1 MFKELLTNFFMEFV
15 EAFLPDVAA
24 YLDPASFEFINNEV
38 FTDVTAGEKHEV
50 DVLVKAR
57 FRGQDTFFLIHVE
70 NQASAKP
77 GFPKRMFVYFSRLL
91 EKYDLP
97 IYPVV
102 IFSYDKPQRAEPTRF
117 VVSFPGRNVLQFD
130 YKVIQLN
137 RIPWRQ
143 FLKRPNPV
151 AAALMTKM
159 KMSAA
164 DRPKARLECLRL
176 LTTLKLDP
184 AQSKLIGGFI
194 DSYLKLTTA
203 EMKKYEREFAAL
215 APEEKEATMVMVTSW
230 ERNAK
235 QELVSRQVRRRF
247 GSVSSR
253 TTERLDQLS
262 AAQLDE
268 FGEALFDFTSIAD
281 LEAWLVKAGSQ

>member
-1 MFKELLTNFFMEFV
+1 M
-15 EAFLPDVAA
+15 AA
-24 YLDPASFEFINNEV
+24 YLDPTSLEFIDKEV

-77 GFPKRMFVYFSRLL
+77 GFPKRMFIYFSWLL

-102 IFSYDKPQRAEPTRF
+102 IFSYDKPKRAEPTRYK
-117 VVSFPGRNVLQFD
+117 VAFPGKTVLQFD

-143 FLKRPNPV
+143 FLNRPNP
-151 AAALMTKM
+151 AATALMTKM
-159 KMSAA
+159 KMSAS
-164 DRPKARLECLRL
+164 DRPKVRLECLRL

-184 AQSKLIGGFI
+184 AKSKLIGGFI

-203 EMKKYEREFAAL
+203 EMKKYELEFAAL

-230 ERNAK
+230 ERTGMLKGK
-235 QELVSRQVRRRF
+235 QELVNRMVQRRF
-247 GSVSSR
+247 GSVSLQ

-262 AAQLDE
+262 AEQLDE
-268 FGEALFDFTSIAD
+268 LGEALFDFTSIAD
-281 LEAWLVKAGSQ
+281 LEAWLANTASE